1 MKMMCQLIN
10 CLWPCIFSLRL
21 YDEVP
26 PSNFDTAAYA
36 PLMSVLLH
44 RSVCSALPLGRS
56 IKQLMMTSKT
66 KGYIR
71 FYKSFVPNTFFLK
84 RDLIFSVFCCIWQVV
99 FDNFLVMVMFSP
111 YSAALHMGYNWHM
124 SPVFHHTNRMG
135 SPCGNT
141 GNGQN

>member
-1 MKMMCQLIN
+1 MQNLAQDKPHQQSLHRRPCKDDAPDKFKCYRP
-10 CLWPCIFSLRL
+10 CLFSLRL

-26 PSNFDTAAYA
+26 PSNFDTAAYT

-84 RDLIFSVFCCIWQVV
+84 RDLIFSVFCCIWQVF

-111 YSAALHMGYNWHM
+111 YSAALHMGYN
-124 SPVFHHTNRMG
+124 
-135 SPCGNT
+135 
-141 GNGQN
+141 